1 MTEVHVA
8 TIFQREG
15 NPHYGWG
22 FVKPKWLNLRVA
34 TKQHKIGLVVDGQ
47 LMKLVPVVADDA
59 AATGTE
65 AEFKFLRFQH
75 LPLNPDCI
83 ASFMALFTI
92 ELQKKML
99 KQLLRPLIDQIV
111 SASGEIQG
119 NIIDVIIE
127 TVKFEEILRIL
138 TINDRRILTDKAFRA
153 MFVLGQRAEAKADEE
168 AAAAAAATGSGMQQ
182 EPLTAEQLASASLEQ
197 QKNMIG
203 ERLYP
208 LIHKEQPDPDLA
220 GKITGM
226 LLEMD
231 TGELLYLLETPDA
244 LKSKIQDA
252 IVVLAKAAADAAAAA
267 APAPAAPA
275 AAAAAPAAAAPA
287 PAAPAAAAAAP
298 AAAAPAAAAAAPAA
312 APTAAAP
319 TAAAPAAAAP
329 AAAPTAAAPAAAP
342 TAATAAAAPAASKEA
357 GWQEVRS
364 RKHKSNTSI
373 TLDERVYNVITRL
386 SAVTRNIRK
395 LCNLNASLGHDDK
408 RQSDIDSLKQEQ
420 EALNKRL
427 NGLLC
432 CCKGLPW
439 KKDKCTLQ
447 VDFYDRMVNPYCR
460 SCHST
465 LRAKAK
471 AGGPHQE
478 AAMKAL
484 GWWRAPSA
492 D

>member
-1 MTEVHVA
+1 MSDGLQLLKHIKKEMDRLRVTEVHVA

-59 AATGTE
+59 AATGTEAE

-298 AAAAPAAAAAAPAA
+298 AAAAPAAA
-312 APTAAAP
+312 
-319 TAAAPAAAAP
+319 
-329 AAAPTAAAPAAAP
+329 PTAAAPAAAP